1 MKSGYKIYWSDNA
14 LKELQDTYEYIE
26 TFWTEK
32 ELRKLSLEIEKT
44 LALISKKPRLFPLSE
59 SINVRKV
66 VIKKLNTMYY
76 RKSANNEI
84 EIISFFS
91 NRQNSNKIVK

>member
-14 LKELQDTYEYIE
+14 LKELQITYEYIE
-26 TFWTEK
+26 THWTEK

-44 LALISKKPRLFPLSE
+44 LALISNNPKLFPLSE
-59 SINVRKV
+59 SNEVRRV

-76 RKSANNEI
+76 RKTTNNEI
-84 EIISFFS
+84 EILSFFS
-91 NRQNSNKIVK
+91 NRQNSDKIVK